1 MLRTSAKPSRGS
13 SAAVRSCAMLP
24 PVGAFDLHPR
34 GPFDLAAAA
43 AFAFGPTEGEQRPA
57 RPSMALAFCVDGFE
71 ELAAVALTQDADG
84 VVHGQVEGAD
94 DLEAVRRQVARVLSL
109 DHDGEAWLAVGA
121 RDPVIGRLQ
130 APNPGK
136 RPVLFHSPYEA
147 AAWSVIS
154 ARRPAAQG
162 ATVRDAIAERLGRV
176 FEVDGERL
184 GAFPTPSRLLEVE
197 PMPGLPEVK
206 VERLQAVARAAL
218 AGELDPARLVAMD
231 VEAALEHVQRLPG
244 IGPFYATLIVV
255 RATGHAD
262 ALATAEPRVR
272 EAAGHF
278 YGLGGPATVEQ
289 LTALAAAWRP
299 FRTWATVLLRSSPR

>member
-1 MLRTSAKPSRGS
+1 M
-13 SAAVRSCAMLP
+13 
-24 PVGAFDLHPR
+24 
-34 GPFDLAAAA
+34 
-43 AFAFGPTEGEQRPA
+43 
-57 RPSMALAFCVDGFE
+57 
-71 ELAAVALTQDADG
+71 
-84 VVHGQVEGAD
+84 
-94 DLEAVRRQVARVLSL
+94 
-109 DHDGEAWLAVGA
+109 
-121 RDPVIGRLQ
+121 
-130 APNPGK
+130 
-136 RPVLFHSPYEA
+136 
-147 AAWSVIS
+147 IS

-162 ATVRDAIAERLGRV
+162 APVRDAIAARLGRV

-218 AGELDPARLVAMD
+218 AGELDPSRLVAMD

-255 RATGHAD
+255 RATGHAY
-262 ALATAEPRVR
+262 AR
-272 EAAGHF
+272 
-278 YGLGGPATVEQ
+278 LGGPATVEQ